1 LRALQA
7 KQAQPLE
14 KYLVE
19 NTTSPS
25 RKPAPATGSYLWLA
39 FYLTDTIEIIGITA
53 MKTNN
58 NELYRTKH
66 RQNNKNKAS
75 SSLSTGIVFKRNVT
89 SYIVQVGERTVEC
102 KLASELLK
110 NSSKDSSGP
119 RSKRQ
124 QPGNQR
130 TDHKTS
136 PAVVGDRVRVA
147 EYSNGDNAILEVLP
161 RRNKL
166 SRRAPVSTPSAVPIE
181 QVIVANVDR
190 MTPVFAAAFP
200 TPKWNLLDRYLAL
213 AESLDLPVTI
223 AITKL
228 DLATQADGSVDQDL
242 LLVVTEY
249 RRIGYP
255 VVMTSAVTGTGT
267 EEIREHLQ
275 GGLSVFM
282 GKSGVGKTA
291 LLNSMQP
298 GLGLRVN
305 EVSQATGKGKHTTTH
320 MEIFPLDTG
329 GAVIDTPGVRE
340 FGLWDMDGEELAYF
354 YREMRPLIGL
364 CRFGLDC
371 GHDEEPGCAIRKAVA
386 SGEISPRRYQS
397 YLRLKEELGAP

>member
-1 LRALQA
+1 
-7 KQAQPLE
+7 
-14 KYLVE
+14 
-19 NTTSPS
+19 
-25 RKPAPATGSYLWLA
+25 
-39 FYLTDTIEIIGITA
+39 

-58 NELYRTKH
+58 NELYRTKR
-66 RQNNKNKAS
+66 RQHNNNKAP
-75 SSLSTGIVFKRNVT
+75 SSLSTGIVFKRTVG
-89 SYIVQVGERTVEC
+89 SYIVRVGERMVPCT
-102 KLASELLK
+102 LASGLLK
-110 NSSKDSSGP
+110 NSPRDSSRP
-119 RSKRQ
+119 RSKRERY
-124 QPGNQR
+124 GNHGA
-130 TDHKTS
+130 DHSTS
-136 PAVVGDRVRVA
+136 TAVVGDRVRVA
-147 EYSNGDNAILEVLP
+147 EYPSGDNAILEVLP

-166 SRRAPVSTPSAVPIE
+166 SRRAPVSTPSAVPVE
-181 QVIVANVDR
+181 QVIVANVDQ

-228 DLATQADGSVDQDL
+228 DLAIQPDGRVDQDL
-242 LLVVTEY
+242 LLAVNEY

-255 VVMTSAVTGTGT
+255 VVMTSAVTGTGI

-275 GGLSVFM
+275 DGLSVFM

-291 LLNSMQP
+291 LLNSLQP

-320 MEIFPLDTG
+320 MEIFPLDTS
-329 GAVIDTPGVRE
+329 GAIIDTPGVRE

-371 GHDEEPGCAIRKAVA
+371 GHDEEPGCAIRKEVA

-397 YLRLKEELGAP
+397 YLRLKEELGAT

>member
-1 LRALQA
+1 
-7 KQAQPLE
+7 
-14 KYLVE
+14 
-19 NTTSPS
+19 
-25 RKPAPATGSYLWLA
+25 
-39 FYLTDTIEIIGITA
+39 

-75 SSLSTGIVFKRNVT
+75 SSLSTGIVFKRNVA
-89 SYIVQVGERTVEC
+89 SYIVQVGERMVEC

-110 NSSKDSSGP
+110 NSSKVSSGP
-119 RSKRQ
+119 RSKRERY
-124 QPGNQR
+124 GNHGE
-130 TDHKTS
+130 DHTTS
-136 PAVVGDRVRVA
+136 TAVVGDQVRVA
-147 EYSNGDNAILEVLP
+147 EYSSGDNAILEVLP

-213 AESLDLPVTI
+213 AESLELPVTI

-228 DLATQADGSVDQDL
+228 DLATQADGSVDQEL
-242 LLVVTEY
+242 LLAVNEY

-255 VVMTSAVTGTGT
+255 VVMTSALTGTGM

-291 LLNSMQP
+291 LLNSLQP
-298 GLGLRVN
+298 DLGLRVN

-320 MEIFPLDTG
+320 LEIFPLDTS

-340 FGLWDMDGEELAYF
+340 FGLWDMQGEELAYF
-354 YREMRPLIGL
+354 YREMRPMIGR

-371 GHDEEPGCAIRKAVA
+371 GHDEEPGCAIRRAVA

>member
-1 LRALQA
+1 MIIIQ
-7 KQAQPLE
+7 
-14 KYLVE
+14 
-19 NTTSPS
+19 S
-25 RKPAPATGSYLWLA
+25 
-39 FYLTDTIEIIGITA
+39 IGIAA

-58 NELYRTKH
+58 NELYRTRRK
-66 RQNNKNKAS
+66 QQNKNKAP
-75 SSLSTGIVFKRNVT
+75 SSLKTGTVFKRT
-89 SYIVQVGERTVEC
+89 AGSYTVQVDERMVPCT
-102 KLASELLK
+102 LASELSK
-110 NSSKDSSGP
+110 KPSKDSSGP
-119 RSKRQ
+119 KSKRY
-124 QPGNQR
+124 GNHGA
-130 TDHKTS
+130 DNSTS
-136 PAVVGDRVRVA
+136 TPVVGDRVRVA
-147 EYSNGDNAILEVLP
+147 EYSSGDNIILEVLP

-166 SRRAPVSTPSAVPIE
+166 SRRAPVSSPSAVPVE
-181 QVIVANVDR
+181 QVIVANVDQ

-228 DLATQADGSVDQDL
+228 DLATHADGRVDQDL
-242 LLVVTEY
+242 LRAVNEY

-255 VVMTSAVTGTGT
+255 VVLTSTVTGTGMD
-267 EEIREHLQ
+267 EIRERLQ

-291 LLNSMQP
+291 LLNSLQP

-320 MEIFPLDTG
+320 MEIFPLDAS
-329 GAVIDTPGVRE
+329 GAIIDTPGVRE

-354 YREMRPLIGL
+354 YREMRPLIGQ

>member
-1 LRALQA
+1 MD
-7 KQAQPLE
+7 
-14 KYLVE
+14 
-19 NTTSPS
+19 NIT
-25 RKPAPATGSYLWLA
+25 
-39 FYLTDTIEIIGITA
+39 IIGITA

-58 NELYRTKH
+58 NELYRTRGK
-66 RQNNKNKAS
+66 QQYKNRPP
-75 SSLSTGIVFKRNVT
+75 SSLKTGTVFKRT
-89 SYIVQVGERTVEC
+89 AGSYTVQVGERMVTC
-102 KLASELLK
+102 TLSPELLK
-110 NSSKDSSGP
+110 NSSRDLSRP

-124 QPGNQR
+124 QPGNYAA
-130 TDHKTS
+130 DHNTS
-136 PAVVGDRVRVA
+136 TPVVGDRVHVA
-147 EYSNGDNAILEVLP
+147 ENSSGDNTILEVLP

-166 SRRAPVSTPSAVPIE
+166 SRRAPVSTPSAVPVE
-181 QVIVANVDR
+181 QVIVANVDQ

-228 DLATQADGSVDQDL
+228 DLATQPDGRVDQDL
-242 LLVVTEY
+242 LCTVNEY

-255 VVMTSAVTGTGT
+255 VVMTSAVTGTGM

-275 GGLSVFM
+275 GGLSVFL

-291 LLNSMQP
+291 LLNSLQP

-320 MEIFPLDTG
+320 MEIFPLD
-329 GAVIDTPGVRE
+329 ANSAIIDTPGVRE